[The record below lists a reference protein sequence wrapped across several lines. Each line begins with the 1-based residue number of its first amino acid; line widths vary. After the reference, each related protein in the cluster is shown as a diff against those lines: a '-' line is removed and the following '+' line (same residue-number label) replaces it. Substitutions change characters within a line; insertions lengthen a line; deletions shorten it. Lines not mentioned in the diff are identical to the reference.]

1 MKRSFLSW
9 PSVDVFMFKYQLFSV
24 VCLPKFGHPSF
35 FFRSCIAV
43 SSLALSS
50 SAVSQNRISPS
61 LDIAGVGDD
70 GRLFDDLQD
79 YEFSLTGVIAEAQSG
94 RWLNGGGT
102 DPADTPKAAFPWHGL
117 GLVTGTFFLGL
128 FIAEWG
134 ADDHCKNGS
143 GGSADADTDCQ
154 SGNKPPTL
162 SFYRSLDT
170 SFSDPVDF
178 IGIPMDAPSGFA
190 VAHVAGD
197 DGDFNAL
204 TVELDSSDSP
214 FRFNSVTNKL
224 WLPRAAA
231 LEPNQTYFL
240 TFKATDGDLYTNNVL
255 RVTVGDTNVSFSDG
269 TTLTAEGDESFSIA
283 TSFPTGPDYAFA
295 LADGNSMPR
304 GLILDQHTG
313 KITGNIN
320 LIDEKTPEVFS
331 FTATATTADE
341 VLSNDFTVHMALNL
355 TSLSNDPGNI
365 IGGGGDDQIRYDG
378 SDLYVN
384 AGPATIDLGA
394 GDNILD
400 LGNYE
405 ESYGTLNLAITAN
418 HGADQLT
425 LGRYAARQESQK
437 ITASL
442 GDGENR
448 ITIGQEAATNGASM
462 SINTGKDNDIISVGQ
477 FGGAGEGSEFS
488 VKSGGGDDLILIGDK
503 AGYAKGRFDLQ
514 AGEGADIVTFGA
526 RAASN
531 EGDVKIDLGAGA
543 DQLVMGTDLGSSS
556 PAQMSPG
563 TTNVDVGSDDD
574 RDVVIFLGSVR
585 GATLTNLEI
594 GDQVAFAS
602 TVVNAG
608 RGNTAGNFDAVADQ
622 LLGSLV
628 RVDPELNFNLNRGEM
643 LSYIDGN
650 GTTSSGTFDIFI
662 VSDL

>member
-1 MKRSFLSW
+1 MGIFMIKHRTERVSCEPKLVYRSFLTSRFCAL
-9 PSVDVFMFKYQLFSV
+9 S
-24 VCLPKFGHPSF
+24 CLAF
-35 FFRSCIAV
+35 
-43 SSLALSS
+43 SS
-50 SAVSQNRISPS
+50 SAVSQDSIVSG
-61 LDIAGVGDD
+61 LGGVNHKGYGQAFGNTQD
-70 GRLFDDLQD
+70 FDV
-79 YEFSLTGVIAEAQSG
+79 SLTGVIAEAQAG
-94 RWLNGGGT
+94 RWLDGGGT
-102 DPADTPKAAFPWHGL
+102 DSANTPKAAFPWHGL

-128 FIAEWG
+128 FVAEWG
-134 ADDHCKNGS
+134 ADDHCKNDS
-143 GGSADADTDCQ
+143 GGSANADTDCQ
-154 SGNKPPTL
+154 SGNKPPTF

-178 IGIPMDAPSGFA
+178 IGIPMNAPSGFA

-204 TVELDSSDSP
+204 TVELDGSDSP

-224 WLPRAAA
+224 WLPSAAA

-240 TFKATDGDLYTNNVL
+240 TFKATDGELYTNNVL
-255 RVTVGDTNVSFSDG
+255 RITVGDTNVSFLDG

-283 TSFPTGPDYAFA
+283 TGFPTGPDYSFA
-295 LADGNSMPR
+295 LADGSSMPR

-313 KITGNIN
+313 KITGNID
-320 LIDEKTPEVFS
+320 LIDEKTAEVFS

-355 TSLSNDPGNI
+355 TSLSNDPSNI

-425 LGRYAARQESQK
+425 LGRYAARQKSQK

-462 SINTGKDNDIISVGQ
+462 SINTGKDNDVISVGQ

-556 PAQMSPG
+556 TAQMSPG

-574 RDVVIFLGSVR
+574 RDVVIFLGSVL
-585 GATLTNLEI
+585 GAALTNLEI

-602 TVVNAG
+602 TAVNAG
-608 RGNTAGNFDAVADQ
+608 RGVLANTAGNFDAVADQ

-628 RVDPELNFNLNRGEM
+628 QVDPELNFNLNRGEM

-650 GTTSSGTFDIFI
+650 GTTSSGTFDIFV

>member
-1 MKRSFLSW
+1 MIKHRTERVNCEPKLVYRSFLTSHFCAL
-9 PSVDVFMFKYQLFSV
+9 S
-24 VCLPKFGHPSF
+24 CLAF
-35 FFRSCIAV
+35 
-43 SSLALSS
+43 SS
-50 SAVSQNRISPS
+50 SAVSQDSIVSG
-61 LDIAGVGDD
+61 LGGVNHKGYGQAFGNTQD
-70 GRLFDDLQD
+70 FDV
-79 YEFSLTGVIAEAQSG
+79 SLTGVIAEAQAG
-94 RWLNGGGT
+94 RWLDGGGT
-102 DPADTPKAAFPWHGL
+102 DSANTPKAAFPWHGL

-128 FIAEWG
+128 FVAEWG

-143 GGSADADTDCQ
+143 GGSANADTDCQ
-154 SGNKPPTL
+154 SGNKPPTF

-178 IGIPMDAPSGFA
+178 IGIPMNAPSGFA

-204 TVELDSSDSP
+204 TVELDGSDSP

-224 WLPRAAA
+224 WLPSAAA

-240 TFKATDGDLYTNNVL
+240 TFKATDGELYTNNVL
-255 RVTVGDTNVSFSDG
+255 RITVGDTNVSFLDG

-283 TSFPTGPDYAFA
+283 TGFPTGPDYSFA
-295 LADGNSMPR
+295 LADGSSMPR

-313 KITGNIN
+313 KITGNID
-320 LIDEKTPEVFS
+320 LIDEKTAEVFS

-462 SINTGKDNDIISVGQ
+462 SINTGKDNDVISVGQ

-556 PAQMSPG
+556 TAQMSPG

-574 RDVVIFLGSVR
+574 RDVVIFLGSVL
-585 GATLTNLEI
+585 GAALTNLEI

-602 TVVNAG
+602 TAVNAG
-608 RGNTAGNFDAVADQ
+608 RGVLANTAGNFDAVADQ

-650 GTTSSGTFDIFI
+650 GTTSSGTFDIFV

>member
-1 MKRSFLSW
+1 
-9 PSVDVFMFKYQLFSV
+9 MFKYQLFSV

-61 LDIAGVGDD
+61 LDIAGVGD
-70 GRLFDDLQD
+70 GSRLFDDLQD

-102 DPADTPKAAFPWHGL
+102 DPANTPKAAFPWHGL
-117 GLVTGTFFLGL
+117 GLVTGTFFWGL
-128 FIAEWG
+128 FVAEWG
-134 ADDHCKNGS
+134 ADDHCKNRS
-143 GGSADADTDCQ
+143 GGSANADTDCQ

-197 DGDFNAL
+197 DGDFNPL
-204 TVELDSSDSP
+204 TVELDNSDSP

-224 WLPRAAA
+224 WLPSAAA

-240 TFKATDGDLYTNNVL
+240 TFKTTDGDLDTSNVL

-269 TTLTAEGDESFSIA
+269 ITLTAEGDESFSIA

-574 RDVVIFLGSVR
+574 RDVVIFLGSVL

-602 TVVNAG
+602 TAVNAG
-608 RGNTAGNFDAVADQ
+608 RGNKAGNFDAVADQ

-628 RVDPELNFNLNRGEM
+628 QVEPELNFNLNRGEM

-650 GTTSSGTFDIFI
+650 GTTSSGTFDIFV